1 MYTFLCSLDHHP
13 SLVHKS
19 HTCILSLCVNTAQ
32 QMTKEFRPDPSDKH
46 YTFEDVQGIDEAKAE
61 VKEIVEFLKNPAK
74 FQRLGA
80 KLPTGMHSYICR
92 VHYVV
97 LMGIY

>member
-1 MYTFLCSLDHHP
+1 M
-13 SLVHKS
+13 
-19 HTCILSLCVNTAQ
+19 LSLCVNTAQ
-32 QMTKEFRPDPSDKH
+32 QMTKEFRPDLSEKR

-80 KLPTGMHSYICR
+80 KLPTGIHKVLHNI
-92 VHYVV
+92 HIVV
-97 LMGIY
+97 LMGTCNQYSA